1 MAGETVR
8 YHLNGEEH
16 EAPAGSRLLA
26 LLEELGVDARRIA
39 VERNREVVPR
49 AEHGSVI
56 VEDGDRFEIVQFVGG
71 G

>member
-1 MAGETVR
+1 MRFFV
-8 YHLNGEEH
+8 NGEEH

-26 LLEELGVDARRIA
+26 VLEELGVDVRRIA

-49 AEHGSVI
+49 AEHGAVV
-56 VEDGDRFEIVQFVGG
+56 VEEGDRFEIVQFVGG